1 MVSATVAS
9 TFWSSG
15 EARDTAMLK
24 RAAPKPYQPPRHAG
38 HRSSPTLKRKRQ
50 TPGGENTKMGDAAIP
65 SNSTKWPP

>member
-1 MVSATVAS
+1 
-9 TFWSSG
+9 
-15 EARDTAMLK
+15 MLK